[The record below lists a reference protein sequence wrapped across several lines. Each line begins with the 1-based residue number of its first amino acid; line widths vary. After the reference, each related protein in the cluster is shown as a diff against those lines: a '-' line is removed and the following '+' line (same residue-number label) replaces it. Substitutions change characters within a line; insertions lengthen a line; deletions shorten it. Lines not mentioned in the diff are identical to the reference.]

1 LSLKTVG
8 KRAEIRSLRES
19 NDVTAALRAGK
30 DAGITPREIRSC
42 HETRMVCLSSGD
54 TRAQV
59 EVDDVFERKIM
70 SELPSTFIK
79 SLLAVKSFVLL
90 FLFTL
95 RPASRARSAEM
106 SV

>member
-1 LSLKTVG
+1 
-8 KRAEIRSLRES
+8 
-19 NDVTAALRAGK
+19 
-30 DAGITPREIRSC
+30 
-42 HETRMVCLSSGD
+42 MVCLSSGD